1 MTSGSDGVVRNL
13 RLVVVQKLAHS
24 LAAAHDY
31 VRAIGNTGRRGKG
44 FAIRCGVAQ
53 ATGDVIGFIDADN
66 KTPIDEFDHVHAAFS
81 QGADLVIGSRALA
94 GARIERRQPW
104 HRRVG
109 AKAFATFMHAT
120 VGLPDVPDTQCGFK
134 FFRQPVA
141 RDLFS
146 RQIVDGYMFD
156 VEILSLAKEAGYRL
170 AQVPVRWRDDGDSR
184 LRLLAGNIRNAAD
197 IMRIR
202 RGLQARRRTRP
213 NHVRGASS

>member
-1 MTSGSDGVVRNL
+1 MNDPTPSVSLIVPAYNEVQRLAATISDAHEYFKAHGRAHEIIAAVEGDDGTVE
-13 RLVVVQKLAHS
+13 LAHS

-141 RDLFS
+141 RRSVFAPD
-146 RQIVDGYMFD
+146 RR
-156 VEILSLAKEAGYRL
+156 RL
-170 AQVPVRWRDDGDSR
+170 HVRCRNPVRSPRRPATGWRRCRSDGAMTAI
-184 LRLLAGNIRNAAD
+184 AG
-197 IMRIR
+197 
-202 RGLQARRRTRP
+202 
-213 NHVRGASS
+213 